1 MSITTGIDGIQAGG
15 NLPTW
20 VIPGDDLPEDLT
32 SATTSLPLATL
43 TAATT
48 VKIDCHADFGDINLN
63 VTQTTRERRRM
74 CQTVAVTINT
84 GQTINLTIRGV
95 YDQQAADTEDINAAW
110 SSLPVGSR
118 VGVVRAYG
126 WASDQEPT
134 AETVVDLIV
143 GEVQSVT
150 KVEPAN
156 ADEDLKFE
164 ATVSG
169 ELYLQ
174 DLTLTAA

>member
-1 MSITTGIDGIQAGG
+1 MSITTGLDGIQAAGHLPSWVISDA
-15 NLPTW
+15 NLP
-20 VIPGDDLPEDLT
+20 ENLT
-32 SATTSLPLATL
+32 NATDSIPLAAVTG
-43 TAATT
+43 AT
-48 VKIDCHADFGDINLN
+48 KIDCHADFGDINLN

-174 DLTLTAA
+174 DLALTGA

>member
-1 MSITTGIDGIQAGG
+1 MSITTGLDGIQAAGHLPSWVISDA
-15 NLPTW
+15 NLP
-20 VIPGDDLPEDLT
+20 ENLT
-32 SATTSLPLATL
+32 NATDSIPLAAVTG
-43 TAATT
+43 AT
-48 VKIDCHADFGDINLN
+48 KIDCHADFGDINLN

-84 GQTINLTIRGV
+84 GQTINLTVRGV
-95 YDQQAADTEDINAAW
+95 YDQQAATSEDINLAWAA
-110 SSLPVGSR
+110 LPVGAR
-118 VGVVRAYG
+118 VGFFRAYG
-126 WASDQEPT
+126 WPSDTAAT
-134 AETVVDLIV
+134 AETVGDLIV

-164 ATVSG
+164 ATISG

-174 DLTLTAA
+174 DITLTAA